1 MENGNEVQT
10 QQPVQEQDNQPTQN
24 EGQEEKPK
32 VEFTPEQQEAI
43 NSLIA
48 EKVAKVKA
56 KSDAKIQAN
65 SQKAEQ
71 EKRDAIQKAIER
83 TKMSAE
89 ERTKAE
95 QKDREDEFNRKQQDL
110 DRQLREVK
118 TKSTLIDKGI
128 TTDLLPLV
136 MGADDDETSQRL
148 DLLDRYVQKKVQE
161 ATEKLMQ
168 GKQNPTGGNGGQTIS
183 TNDNPWSAQG
193 WNLTKQNEIFNQDPE
208 KARQMIAQAQPKQGF
223 YVGKM
228 N

>member
-1 MENGNEVQT
+1 MENENEVQT

-32 VEFTPEQQEAI
+32 VEFTPEQQKAI
-43 NSLIA
+43 SALLDSKIA
-48 EKVAKVKA
+48 KERIKA
-56 KSDAKIQAN
+56 D
-65 SQKAEQ
+65 Q
-71 EKRDAIQKAIER
+71 EKRDAIDKAIAR

-89 ERTKAE
+89 ERAKAE

-118 TKSTLIDKGI
+118 TKSMLIDKGI

-161 ATEKLMQ
+161 ATEKLMR
-168 GKQNPTGGNGGQTIS
+168 GKQNPTNGNGGS
-183 TNDNPWSAQG
+183 NVSLSDNPWSAQG
-193 WNLTKQNEIFNQDPE
+193 WNLTKQNEILTNNPE
-208 KARQMIAQAQPKQGF
+208 QAQQMITQAQPKQGF
-223 YVGKM
+223 YFGM
-228 N
+228 NN

>member
-1 MENGNEVQT
+1 MENENGVQT
-10 QQPVQEQDNQPTQN
+10 QQPVQEQDAQPTQN
-24 EGQEEKPK
+24 EGQDEKPK

-56 KSDAKIQAN
+56 KSDAKMQAN
-65 SQKAEQ
+65 IQKAEQ
-71 EKRDAIQKAIER
+71 EKQDAIQKAIAR

-95 QKDREDEFNRKQQDL
+95 QKDREDAVKQKEQEL
-110 DRQLREVK
+110 DRQLRKVQ
-118 TKSTLIDKGI
+118 TQSMLVNKGI
-128 TTDLLPLV
+128 DLNMLPLL
-136 MGADDDETSQRL
+136 MGADDEETSQRL
-148 DLLDRYVQKKVQE
+148 DLLDQYVNKKVQD

-168 GKQNPTGGNGGQTIS
+168 GKQNPTGGNGSNTVS
-183 TNDNPWSAQG
+183 VNDNPWSAQG
-193 WNLTKQNEIFNQDPE
+193 WNLTKQNEIFNQNPE

>member
-1 MENGNEVQT
+1 MENENEVQT

-24 EGQEEKPK
+24 EGQEEKSK
-32 VEFTPEQQEAI
+32 VEFTPEQ
-43 NSLIA
+43 
-48 EKVAKVKA
+48 VAKERA
-56 KSDAKIQAN
+56 KSNAKIQAN

-71 EKRDAIQKAIER
+71 EKQDAIQKAIER

-89 ERTKAE
+89 ERAKAE
-95 QKDREDEFNRKQQDL
+95 QKDREDEFNRKQKEL
-110 DRQLREVK
+110 DRQLREVR

-136 MGADDDETSQRL
+136 MGADEEETSQRL
-148 DLLDRYVQKKVQE
+148 DLLDQYVQKKVQE
-161 ATEKLMQ
+161 ATEKLMR
-168 GKQNPTGGNGGQTIS
+168 GKQNPTNGNGGS
-183 TNDNPWSAQG
+183 NVSLSDNPWSAQSF
-193 WNLTKQNEIFNQDPE
+193 NITKQQEIFNQDPE

>member
-1 MENGNEVQT
+1 MENENKVQT

-32 VEFTPEQQEAI
+32 VEFTPEQQKAI
-43 NSLIA
+43 SALLDSKIA
-48 EKVAKVKA
+48 KERIKA
-56 KSDAKIQAN
+56 D
-65 SQKAEQ
+65 Q
-71 EKRDAIQKAIER
+71 EKQDAIDKAIER

-89 ERTKAE
+89 ERAKAE

-136 MGADDDETSQRL
+136 MGADEEETSQRL
-148 DLLDRYVQKKVQE
+148 DLLDQYVQKKVQE
-161 ATEKLMQ
+161 ATEKLMR
-168 GKQNPTGGNGGQTIS
+168 GKQNPINGNGGS
-183 TNDNPWSAQG
+183 DVSLSDNPWSAQSF
-193 WNLTKQNEIFNQDPE
+193 NITKQQEIFNQDPE

-223 YVGKM
+223 YVGKI

>member
-1 MENGNEVQT
+1 MENENEVQT

-32 VEFTPEQQEAI
+32 VEFTPEQQKAI
-43 NSLIA
+43 SALLDSKIA
-48 EKVAKVKA
+48 KERIKA
-56 KSDAKIQAN
+56 D
-65 SQKAEQ
+65 Q
-71 EKRDAIQKAIER
+71 EKQDAIDKAIER

-89 ERTKAE
+89 ERAKAE
-95 QKDREDEFNRKQQDL
+95 QKDREDEFNRKQQEL

-136 MGADDDETSQRL
+136 MGTDDDETSQRL

-161 ATEKLMQ
+161 ATEKLMR
-168 GKQNPTGGNGGQTIS
+168 GKQNPTNGNGGS
-183 TNDNPWSAQG
+183 NVSLNDNPWSAQSF
-193 WNLTKQNEIFNQDPE
+193 NITKQQEIFNQDPE

-223 YVGKM
+223 YVGKI

>member
-1 MENGNEVQT
+1 MENENEVQT
-10 QQPVQEQDNQPTQN
+10 QQPVQEQNNQPTQN

-32 VEFTPEQQEAI
+32 VEFTPEQQKAI
-43 NSLIA
+43 SALLDSKIA
-48 EKVAKVKA
+48 KERIKA
-56 KSDAKIQAN
+56 D
-65 SQKAEQ
+65 Q
-71 EKRDAIQKAIER
+71 EKKDAIDKAIAR

-89 ERTKAE
+89 ERAKAE

-161 ATEKLMQ
+161 ATEKLMR
-168 GKQNPTGGNGGQTIS
+168 GKQNPTNGNGGS
-183 TNDNPWSAQG
+183 NVSLSDNPWSAQG
-193 WNLTKQNEIFNQDPE
+193 WNLTKQNEILMNNPE
-208 KARQMIAQAQPKQGF
+208 QAQQMIAQAQPKQGF
-223 YVGKM
+223 YFGM
-228 N
+228 NN

>member
-1 MENGNEVQT
+1 MENENEVHT

-32 VEFTPEQQEAI
+32 VEFTPEQQKAI
-43 NSLIA
+43 SALLDSKIA
-48 EKVAKVKA
+48 KERIKA
-56 KSDAKIQAN
+56 D
-65 SQKAEQ
+65 Q
-71 EKRDAIQKAIER
+71 EKRDAIDKAIAR

-89 ERTKAE
+89 ERAKAE

-161 ATEKLMQ
+161 ATEKLMR
-168 GKQNPTGGNGGQTIS
+168 GKQNPTNGNGGS
-183 TNDNPWSAQG
+183 NVSLSDNPWSAQSF
-193 WNLTKQNEIFNQDPE
+193 NITKQQEIFNQDPE

-223 YVGKM
+223 YVGKI

>member
-1 MENGNEVQT
+1 MENENEVQT
-10 QQPVQEQDNQPTQN
+10 QQPVQEQDNHPTQN

-32 VEFTPEQQEAI
+32 VEFTSEQQEAI

-71 EKRDAIQKAIER
+71 EKRDAIDKAIAR

-89 ERTKAE
+89 ERAKAE

-118 TKSTLIDKGI
+118 TKSMLIDKGI

-136 MGADDDETSQRL
+136 MGADEEETSQRL
-148 DLLDRYVQKKVQE
+148 GLLDQYVNKKVQE
-161 ATEKLMQ
+161 ATEKLMR
-168 GKQNPTGGNGGQTIS
+168 GKQNPTNGNGGI
-183 TNDNPWSAQG
+183 TNVPASENPWTKEN
-193 WNLTKQNEIFNQDPE
+193 WNMTEQQRIYTQNPE
-208 KARQMIAQAQPKQGF
+208 LAHQMILTAKPQGF
-223 YVGKM
+223 YAGK
-228 N
+228 

>member
-1 MENGNEVQT
+1 MENENEVQT
-10 QQPVQEQDNQPTQN
+10 QQPVQEQDNQPIQN

-32 VEFTPEQQEAI
+32 VEFTPEQQKAI
-43 NSLIA
+43 SALLDSKIA
-48 EKVAKVKA
+48 KERIKA
-56 KSDAKIQAN
+56 D
-65 SQKAEQ
+65 Q
-71 EKRDAIQKAIER
+71 EKRDAIDKAIAR

-89 ERTKAE
+89 ERAKAE

-161 ATEKLMQ
+161 ATEKLMR
-168 GKQNPTGGNGGQTIS
+168 GKQNPINGNGGSNIS
-183 TNDNPWSAQG
+183 LSDNPWSAQSF
-193 WNLTKQNEIFNQDPE
+193 NITKQQEIFNQDPE

>member
-1 MENGNEVQT
+1 MENENEVQT
-10 QQPVQEQDNQPTQN
+10 QQPVQEQDTQPTQN

-32 VEFTPEQQEAI
+32 VEFTPEQQKAI
-43 NSLIA
+43 NALLDSKIA
-48 EKVAKVKA
+48 KERIKA
-56 KSDAKIQAN
+56 D
-65 SQKAEQ
+65 Q
-71 EKRDAIQKAIER
+71 EKRDAIDKAIAR

-89 ERTKAE
+89 ERAKAE

-110 DRQLREVK
+110 DRRLREVK

-161 ATEKLMQ
+161 ATEKLMR
-168 GKQNPTGGNGGQTIS
+168 GKQNPTNGNGGQTIS

-193 WNLTKQNEIFNQDPE
+193 WNLTKQNEILMNNPE
-208 KARQMIAQAQPKQGF
+208 QAQQMIAQAQPKQGF
-223 YVGKM
+223 YFGM
-228 N
+228 NN

>member
-1 MENGNEVQT
+1 MENENEVQT

-32 VEFTPEQQEAI
+32 VEFTPEQQKAI
-43 NSLIA
+43 SALLDSKIA
-48 EKVAKVKA
+48 KERT
-56 KSDAKIQAN
+56 
-65 SQKAEQ
+65 KAEQ
-71 EKRDAIQKAIER
+71 EKKDAIDKAIAR

-89 ERTKAE
+89 ERAKAE

-136 MGADDDETSQRL
+136 MGADDEETSQRL
-148 DLLDRYVQKKVQE
+148 DLLDQYVNKKVQE

-168 GKQNPTGGNGGQTIS
+168 GKQNPTGGNGSMTTSVPSSQ
-183 TNDNPWSAQG
+183 NPWAKENFNMTEQQRIY
-193 WNLTKQNEIFNQDPE
+193 TQNPE
-208 KARQMIAQAQPKQGF
+208 LARQMISAAKPQGF
-223 YVGKM
+223 YVGK
-228 N
+228 

>member
-1 MENGNEVQT
+1 MENENEVQT

-32 VEFTPEQQEAI
+32 VEFTPEQQKAI
-43 NSLIA
+43 SALLDSKIA
-48 EKVAKVKA
+48 KERIKA
-56 KSDAKIQAN
+56 D
-65 SQKAEQ
+65 Q
-71 EKRDAIQKAIER
+71 EKKDAVDKAIAR

-89 ERTKAE
+89 ERAKAE

-161 ATEKLMQ
+161 ATEKLMR
-168 GKQNPTGGNGGQTIS
+168 GKQNPTNGNGGS
-183 TNDNPWSAQG
+183 NVSLSDNPWSAQSF
-193 WNLTKQNEIFNQDPE
+193 NITKQQEIFNQDPE

>member
-1 MENGNEVQT
+1 MENENEVQT
-10 QQPVQEQDNQPTQN
+10 QQPVQEQDNQTTQN

-32 VEFTPEQQEAI
+32 VEFTPEQQKAI
-43 NSLIA
+43 SALLDSKIA
-48 EKVAKVKA
+48 KERIKA
-56 KSDAKIQAN
+56 D
-65 SQKAEQ
+65 Q
-71 EKRDAIQKAIER
+71 EKKDAIDKAIAR

-89 ERTKAE
+89 ERAKAE

-161 ATEKLMQ
+161 ATEKLMR
-168 GKQNPTGGNGGQTIS
+168 GKQNPTNGNGGRTIS
-183 TNDNPWSAQG
+183 SNDNPWSDQG
-193 WNLTKQNEIFNQDPE
+193 WNLTKQNEILMNNPE
-208 KARQMIAQAQPKQGF
+208 QAQQMIAQAQPKQGF
-223 YVGKM
+223 YFGM
-228 N
+228 NN

>member
-1 MENGNEVQT
+1 MENENEVQT

-32 VEFTPEQQEAI
+32 VEFTPEQQKAI
-43 NSLIA
+43 SALLDSKIA
-48 EKVAKVKA
+48 KERIKA
-56 KSDAKIQAN
+56 D
-65 SQKAEQ
+65 Q
-71 EKRDAIQKAIER
+71 EKRDAIDKAIAR

-89 ERTKAE
+89 ERAKAE

-161 ATEKLMQ
+161 ATEKLMR
-168 GKQNPTGGNGGQTIS
+168 GKQNPINGNGGS
-183 TNDNPWSAQG
+183 NVSLSDNPWSAQSF
-193 WNLTKQNEIFNQDPE
+193 NITKQQEIFNQDPE

>member
-1 MENGNEVQT
+1 MENENEVQT

-24 EGQEEKPK
+24 EGQGEKPK
-32 VEFTPEQQEAI
+32 VEFTPEQQKAI
-43 NSLIA
+43 SALLDSKIA
-48 EKVAKVKA
+48 KERIKA
-56 KSDAKIQAN
+56 D
-65 SQKAEQ
+65 Q
-71 EKRDAIQKAIER
+71 EKQDAIDKAIAR

-89 ERTKAE
+89 ERAKAE

-148 DLLDRYVQKKVQE
+148 DLLDRYVQKKIQE
-161 ATEKLMQ
+161 ATEKLMR
-168 GKQNPTGGNGGQTIS
+168 GKQNPTNGNGGS
-183 TNDNPWSAQG
+183 NVSLSDNPWSAQSF
-193 WNLTKQNEIFNQDPE
+193 NITKQQEIFNQDPE

-223 YVGKM
+223 YVGKI

>member
-1 MENGNEVQT
+1 MENENEVQT
-10 QQPVQEQDNQPTQN
+10 QQPVQEQDTQPTQN

-32 VEFTPEQQEAI
+32 VEFTPEQQKAI
-43 NSLIA
+43 SALLD
-48 EKVAKVKA
+48 
-56 KSDAKIQAN
+56 SKIEAN

-71 EKRDAIQKAIER
+71 EKQDAIQKAIER

-89 ERTKAE
+89 ERAKAE
-95 QKDREDEFNRKQQDL
+95 QKDREDEFNRKQKEL

-136 MGADDDETSQRL
+136 MGADEEETSQRL
-148 DLLDRYVQKKVQE
+148 DLLDQYVQKKVQE
-161 ATEKLMQ
+161 ATEKLMR
-168 GKQNPTGGNGGQTIS
+168 GKQNPINGNGGS
-183 TNDNPWSAQG
+183 NVSLSDNPWSAQSF
-193 WNLTKQNEIFNQDPE
+193 NITKQQEIFNQDPE

>member
-1 MENGNEVQT
+1 MENENEVQT

-24 EGQEEKPK
+24 EGQGEKPK

-48 EKVAKVKA
+48 EKVAKEKA

-71 EKRDAIQKAIER
+71 EKRDAINKAIAR

-89 ERTKAE
+89 ERAKAE
-95 QKDREDEFNRKQQDL
+95 QKDHEDAVKKKEQDL

-136 MGADDDETSQRL
+136 MGADDEETSQRL
-148 DLLDRYVQKKVQE
+148 DLLDQYVQKKVQE
-161 ATEKLMQ
+161 ATEKLMR
-168 GKQNPTGGNGGQTIS
+168 GKQNPTGGNGGS
-183 TNDNPWSAQG
+183 NVSLSDNPWSAQSF
-193 WNLTKQNEIFNQDPE
+193 NITKQQEIFNQDPE

>member
-1 MENGNEVQT
+1 MENENEVQT

-24 EGQEEKPK
+24 EGQGEKPK
-32 VEFTPEQQEAI
+32 VEFTPEQQKAI
-43 NSLIA
+43 SALLDSKIA
-48 EKVAKVKA
+48 KERIKA
-56 KSDAKIQAN
+56 D
-65 SQKAEQ
+65 Q
-71 EKRDAIQKAIER
+71 EKKDAIDKAIAR

-89 ERTKAE
+89 ERAKAE

-161 ATEKLMQ
+161 ATEKLMR
-168 GKQNPTGGNGGQTIS
+168 GKQNPTNGNGGS
-183 TNDNPWSAQG
+183 NVSLSDNPWSAQG
-193 WNLTKQNEIFNQDPE
+193 WNLTKQNEILMNNPE
-208 KARQMIAQAQPKQGF
+208 QAQQMIAQAQPKQGF
-223 YVGKM
+223 YFGM
-228 N
+228 NN

>member
-1 MENGNEVQT
+1 MENENEVQT

-24 EGQEEKPK
+24 EGQGEKPK
-32 VEFTPEQQEAI
+32 VEFTPEQQKAI
-43 NSLIA
+43 SALLDSKIA
-48 EKVAKVKA
+48 KERIKA
-56 KSDAKIQAN
+56 D
-65 SQKAEQ
+65 Q
-71 EKRDAIQKAIER
+71 EKQDAIDKAIAR

-89 ERTKAE
+89 ERAKAE

-148 DLLDRYVQKKVQE
+148 DLLDRYVQKKIQE
-161 ATEKLMQ
+161 ATEKLMR
-168 GKQNPTGGNGGQTIS
+168 GKQNPTNGNGGS
-183 TNDNPWSAQG
+183 NVSLSDNPWSAQSF
-193 WNLTKQNEIFNQDPE
+193 NITKQQEIFNQDPE

-223 YVGKM
+223 YVGK
-228 N
+228 

>member
-1 MENGNEVQT
+1 MENENEVQT
-10 QQPVQEQDNQPTQN
+10 QQPVQEQDNQSAQN

-56 KSDAKIQAN
+56 KSDAKLQAN

-71 EKRDAIQKAIER
+71 EKRDAIQKAIAR

-95 QKDREDEFNRKQQDL
+95 QKDREDAVKKKEQELDHRLRKVQTQ
-110 DRQLREVK
+110 
-118 TKSTLIDKGI
+118 SMLIDKGVP
-128 TTDLLPLV
+128 TDLLPLV

-148 DLLDRYVQKKVQE
+148 DLLDQYVQKKVQE
-161 ATEKLMQ
+161 ATEKLMR

-183 TNDNPWSAQG
+183 TSDNPWSAQG
-193 WNLTKQNEIFNQDPE
+193 WNLTKQNEILMNNPE
-208 KARQMIAQAQPKQGF
+208 QAQQMIAQAQPKQGF
-223 YVGKM
+223 YFGM
-228 N
+228 NN